1 MLYKFKPELEK
12 IQQEIA
18 DVTKLAIVI
27 VDKDEKYITKKQNY
41 SEFCSIFRK
50 NKTLKDL
57 CEKCDVKALNR
68 SFCTS
73 SPYIYRCHSGLI
85 DMAIPIVLDG
95 EYLGAILIGQAI
107 LMDNE
112 TFGIENILD
121 KNMGKNISNT
131 MNDKAIRE
139 SYEKLQKFSYSEL
152 NSIANIVY
160 YTSFYI
166 VENIKSKKWH
176 NHKID
181 NNLENIE
188 LSISPVGP
196 AITYIKNNLNKNI
209 SLDTAASLCS
219 LSVSHFSKVFKKEV
233 GKNFK
238 EYLNGKRIEKAKY
251 LLKST
256 NNTIYNIGYS
266 LGIEDT
272 SYFTK
277 MFKKYVKVT
286 PKKYRELFE
295 EKNKTMY

>member
-1 MLYKFKPELEK
+1 MLYEFKSKLER

-27 VDKDEKYITKKQNY
+27 VDKEGKYITKKQNY
-41 SEFCSIFRK
+41 SDFCSIFRK
-50 NKTLKDL
+50 NKNLKHL

-68 SFCTS
+68 CFCTS

-95 EYLGAILIGQAI
+95 EYLGAILIGQAV
-107 LMDNE
+107 LVAND
-112 TFGIENILD
+112 TFGVESILD
-121 KNMGKNISNT
+121 KNMGKNIGDNMS
-131 MNDKAIRE
+131 DKAVRE
-139 SYEKLQKFSYSEL
+139 AYEKLQKFSYSEL
-152 NSIANIVY
+152 NSIANMVY

-166 VENIKSKKWH
+166 VENIKLKKWH
-176 NHKID
+176 NHDID
-181 NNLENIE
+181 NNLENVE

-196 AITYIKNNLNKNI
+196 AITYIKNNLDKNI
-209 SLDTAASLCS
+209 TLDEAASMCN
-219 LSVSHFSKVFKKEV
+219 LSTSHFSKVFKKEV

-238 EYLNGKRIEKAKY
+238 EYLNGKKIEKAEY

-256 NNTIYNIGYS
+256 NNAIYNIGYS

-277 MFKKYVKVT
+277 MFKKYMGMT

-295 EKNKTMY
+295 KKNKTMY

>member
-1 MLYKFKPELEK
+1 MLYKFKQELEK
-12 IQQEIA
+12 VQQEIA
-18 DVTKLAIVI
+18 DVTRLAIVI
-27 VDKDEKYITKKQNY
+27 VDKEGHYITKKQNY

-50 NKTLKDL
+50 NEKLKKL

-85 DMAIPIVLDG
+85 DMAIPLVLNG

-107 LMDNE
+107 LLSNE
-112 TFGIENILD
+112 SYGVERILD
-121 KNMGKNISNT
+121 KNMGKSIGDS
-131 MNDKAIRE
+131 MKDKSVRDA
-139 SYEKLQKFSYSEL
+139 YDKLQKFYHEEL
-152 NSIANIVY
+152 NSIANMVY
-160 YTSFYI
+160 YSSFYI

-181 NNLENIE
+181 NNLENLE

-196 AITYIKNNLNKNI
+196 AVNHVKNNLDKNI
-209 SLDTAASLCS
+209 SLEKAASLCN

-238 EYLNGKRIEKAKY
+238 EYLNGKKIEKAEY

-266 LGIEDT
+266 IGIEDT

-277 MFKKYVKVT
+277 MFKKHVGVT

-295 EKNKTMY
+295 KKNKTVY